1 MKEKFDFFTF
11 CLDRLRTSNRKS
23 KFIPKMLSE
32 EIYLHS
38 LRTILAII
46 LFCLFY
52 SVKKYLDNK
61 PLGMQTILDM
71 VVKDLLKILI
81 TGNAISF
88 IGFGFGFGF
97 GFEYI
102 NLQYRHYLALLIFGL
117 WNCIQNAVLIQS
129 IIFVVLR
136 YLYVFYQ
143 TILDYFDDLKIIKC
157 LRVFAWIVCITLTV
171 FEVSNMNYRFEY
183 GFITNQKLEIE
194 INAYKIRVILLILCL
209 ITTIFVQVRIEL
221 FKKTV
226 DFKSESNQM
235 EAGNAEIVE
244 NHMNFEMSNNTFR
257 FVMMLLCLIFLVI
270 IDWILRGSK
279 EADNVLLSGLRTSVI
294 IHFILCNISF
304 ILVKRN
310 PKMYKF
316 CVNQCYFMYPRK

>member
-1 MKEKFDFFTF
+1 
-11 CLDRLRTSNRKS
+11 
-23 KFIPKMLSE
+23 MLSE

-52 SVKKYLDNK
+52 FVVRYLDNK

-81 TGNAISF
+81 AGNAISF
-88 IGFGFGFGF
+88 IGFGFGVI
-97 GFEYI
+97 YI
-102 NLQYRHYLALLIFGL
+102 NLQYRYHLALLVFGL
-117 WNCIQNAVLIQS
+117 WNCSQNAVLIQS
-129 IIFVVLR
+129 IIFVVIR
-136 YLYVFYQ
+136 YLYVFHQ
-143 TILDYFDDLKIIKC
+143 TKLDHFDDLKIIKC

-171 FEVSNMNYRFEY
+171 FDVSNMNYLLEY
-183 GFITNQKLEIE
+183 GFITNQKLEID
-194 INAYKIRVILLILCL
+194 INAYKIRGILLILCL
-209 ITTIFVQVRIEL
+209 ISTIFVQVRIEL

-235 EAGNAEIVE
+235 EAGNAEVME
-244 NHMNFEMSNNTFR
+244 NHMDFEMSNNTLR
-257 FVMMLLCLIFLVI
+257 FVMMLLCLIFIVI

-294 IHFILCNISF
+294 VQFILCNIIV

-316 CVNQCYFMYPRK
+316 CVNKCYFMYLRK